1 MLQFFLVL
9 EGYDCFSGKTFS
21 LKNEL
26 NLAEKT
32 KENINNDKTHL
43 EKYCCFPTLYY
54 QQLLKTVGKLSN
66 HFQNCFM
73 CFSVSNQYFI
83 LNAVC
88 KYRKSAVKIFFLI
101 VVCICSPNYSSGNYE
116 TFEYFLIKGWEFGE

>member
-9 EGYDCFSGKTFS
+9 EGYDCFSAKTFS

-26 NLAEKT
+26 DLAEKT

-43 EKYCCFPTLYY
+43 EKNCYFPTLYY
-54 QQLLKTVGKLSN
+54 QKLLKTTGKLQN

-73 CFSVSNQYFI
+73 CFSVSNQYFT

-88 KYRKSAVKIFFLI
+88 KYRKSAVKIFLLI
-101 VVCICSPNYSSGNYE
+101 AVCSPNYSSGNYE
-116 TFEYFLIKGWEFGE
+116 TFEYSLIKGWEFGE